1 MRPDLRQVLALRVAL
16 GQIATVRG
24 RRRRRGVGRSVLG
37 LWRAWCSRSWWL
49 YSRRGCCSSRSTGRR
64 SPRLLTTLCTR
75 VVESLSEKPH
85 QRAESLSIRLV

>member
-24 RRRRRGVGRSVLG
+24 RRRRCAGRVVGRFVLG

-75 VVESLSEKPH
+75 VRGEPVRKASS
-85 QRAESLSIRLV
+85 AS

>member
-1 MRPDLRQVLALRVAL
+1 MRPDLRQVFALRVAL

-75 VVESLSEKPH
+75 VRGEPVRKASS
-85 QRAESLSIRLV
+85 AS